1 VYTPFILAVEYKDIR
16 ILVIIMPHYT
26 FIEIGTSDF
35 ETLLETSNDTD
46 IGLSVEPLS
55 VYLNKLPN
63 KQNVTKVNAAISD
76 KNGEMSIYYVPPEII
91 LAADLPWWFKGCNS
105 VGHPHPTVS
114 KCLSEMG
121 KSQDFIMCD
130 TVPVKTMETLIFE
143 NNIESIGTLKID
155 TEGHDCIILNNYI
168 TYCEKNPALFAKT
181 INFETNVLSLVDDQ
195 EAVINRLLNNG
206 YKLVSRN
213 VNENTVLEKI

>member
-1 VYTPFILAVEYKDIR
+1 
-16 ILVIIMPHYT
+16 MPHYT

-35 ETLLETSNDTD
+35 ETLLETSNASDL
-46 IGLSVEPLS
+46 GLSIEPLS
-55 VYLNKLPN
+55 VYLNNLPN
-63 KQNVTKVNAAISD
+63 KPNVTKINAAISD

-105 VGHPHPTVS
+105 VGNPHPTVS
-114 KCLSEMG
+114 KCLTEMG

-143 NNIESIGTLKID
+143 NKIESIGTLKID

-195 EAVINRLLNNG
+195 ESVINRLLNNG
-206 YKLVSRN
+206 YRLVSRN
-213 VNENTVLEKI
+213 INENTILEKI